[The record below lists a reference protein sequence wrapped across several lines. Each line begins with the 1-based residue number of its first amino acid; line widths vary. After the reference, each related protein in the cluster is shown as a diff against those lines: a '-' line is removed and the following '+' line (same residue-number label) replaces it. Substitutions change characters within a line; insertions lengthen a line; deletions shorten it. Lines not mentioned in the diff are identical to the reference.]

1 MPIYMDVHYVPGIEA
16 RDVAEAHQK
25 DVMIQ
30 KDHSCKTMTYWI
42 DEARGVAFCLIEAPH
57 PSMVE
62 EMHRQ
67 AHGLMPHK
75 ILEVSNELVESFLGR
90 IHDPEEATLSADGLK
105 VFHDPAFRILLVAET
120 SDPVLLQHALGV
132 QQANELLG
140 RQNNLIRKHAAAHG
154 GRLVQHSG
162 SSRPGQH
169 PDIGRQAQ
177 HPGTSRQAQHPGT
190 SRQAQHSGSSLI
202 VSFSSAAAAVAC
214 ALGIQQEAMT
224 GEQNGTG
231 VRIAVSAGQP
241 VATSNDLFGD
251 TIELSARLCRW
262 FSTGSKVAISSAV
275 KDLLAREDYQRNKRQ
290 LAVLSPGDEG
300 LVGSLFSILEAN
312 WRKPE
317 FNVEEFCQATAMSKS
332 RLYRKTL
339 SLSGLSP
346 NALLKE
352 FRLDKARLLLKR
364 QSGNITETTFDSG
377 FSSPSYFTKC
387 FKKKFGLLPAMYV
400 SLV

>member
-1 MPIYMDVHYVPGIEA
+1 MPIYMDVHYVPGVEA

-30 KDHSCKTMTYWI
+30 KEHSCKTMTYWI
-42 DEARGVAFCLIEAPH
+42 DEARGVAFCLIEAPD

-120 SDPVLLQHALGV
+120 TDPVLLQHALGV
-132 QQANELLG
+132 QQADELLT
-140 RQNNLIRKHAAAHG
+140 RQNDIIRKQAAAHG
-154 GRLVQHSG
+154 GRLVQHPG
-162 SSRPGQH
+162 SSRPVQH
-169 PDIGRQAQ
+169 P
-177 HPGTSRQAQHPGT
+177 
-190 SRQAQHSGSSLI
+190 GSSLI

-214 ALGIQQEAMT
+214 ALDIQQEMAAGDKKEMST
-224 GEQNGTG
+224 SEKKETG
-231 VRIAVSAGQP
+231 VKLAVCAGQP
-241 VATSNDLFGD
+241 VAKSNDLFGD
-251 TIELSARLCRW
+251 TIALSARLCRW
-262 FSTGSKVAISSAV
+262 FSTGGSKVAISSAV
-275 KDLLAREDYQRNKRQ
+275 KDLLARDDYQRNKRQ
-290 LAVLSPGDEG
+290 LAVLSPGDEE
-300 LVGSLFSILEAN
+300 LVGSLFRILEAN
-312 WRKPE
+312 WQKPD
-317 FNVEEFCQATAMSKS
+317 FTIEEFCQATAMSKS

-346 NALLKE
+346 NVLLKE

-387 FKKKFGLLPAMYV
+387 FKKKFGLLPAMYL

>member
-42 DEARGVAFCLIEAPH
+42 DEARGVAFCLIEAPD

-90 IHDPEEATLSADGLK
+90 IHDPEDATVSADGLK
-105 VFHDPAFRILLVAET
+105 VFHDPAFRILLVAEMT
-120 SDPVLLQHALGV
+120 DPILLQHAMGV
-132 QQANELLG
+132 QQADDLLG
-140 RQNNLIRKHAAAHG
+140 RQNNMIRKQAAAHG
-154 GRLVQHSG
+154 GRLVQHPASC
-162 SSRPGQH
+162 RPV
-169 PDIGRQAQ
+169 Q
-177 HPGTSRQAQHPGT
+177 HPGNSM
-190 SRQAQHSGSSLI
+190 I

-214 ALGIQQEAMT
+214 ALDIQQEAMT
-224 GEQNGTG
+224 G
-231 VRIAVSAGQP
+231 VKLAVTAGQP
-241 VATSNDLFGD
+241 IATSNDLFGD
-251 TIELSARLCRW
+251 ALELSARLCRW
-262 FSTGSKVAISSAV
+262 FSTGSKVAIGSAV
-275 KDLLAREDYQRNKRQ
+275 KDLLARDDYQRHKRL
-290 LAVLSPGDEG
+290 LAVLSPGDED
-300 LVGSLFSILEAN
+300 LAGSLFRILEAN
-312 WRKPE
+312 WQKPD
-317 FNVEEFCQATAMSKS
+317 FTVEEFCQATAMSKS

-346 NALLKE
+346 NVLLKE

-364 QSGNITETTFDSG
+364 QSSNITETTFDSG